1 MRETAN
7 GSDVFFI
14 FQGGGQKHMKMRKR
28 SCSLLALAL
37 AFAMVLGLLCSCGTA
52 SAANPPATTA
62 VAAEPSETQNDVAP
76 PEAELAGHVVEGTDE
91 NQDAEY
97 EWESPDERDDDGG
110 GESKGDGE
118 DEPQM
123 DAPGAHGYRYKVGD
137 TVIYTEHDLD
147 QWIEENDLYYPDH
160 SETFHV
166 EEMFEELFGCMVKRG
181 TDTSVD
187 FFKDGEAVGGFEL
200 STPHPND
207 KAVFQTASLSLR
219 GPDGG
224 NYRTEVT
231 IFRCGSELDD
241 LYCALR
247 DNYIAGIPREIAPL
261 ILLAAETMAQDP
273 QNGALD
279 AYGEAL
285 GSNFVVH

>member
-1 MRETAN
+1 
-7 GSDVFFI
+7 
-14 FQGGGQKHMKMRKR
+14 MKMRKR
-28 SCSLLALAL
+28 SCSLLAL

-123 DAPGAHGYRYKVGD
+123 DAPGAHGYRYEVGD

-147 QWIEENDLYYPDH
+147 QWLRPNNQYSKPTENFLL
-160 SETFHV
+160 
-166 EEMFEELFGCMVKRG
+166 EEMFEELFNCTVKTG
-181 TDTSVD
+181 TDLSMD
-187 FFKDGEAVGGFEL
+187 FFRDGEAIGGL
-200 STPHPND
+200 VLDTPHPDNG
-207 KAVFQTASLSLR
+207 ALFQNVSISLR
-219 GPDGG
+219 GEDGG
-224 NYRTEVT
+224 DYYTEIT
-231 IFRCGSELDD
+231 IFRCGGKLSD
-241 LYCALR
+241 LYCVIR
-247 DNYIAGIPREIAPL
+247 PDYFKGIPREVAPL
-261 ILLAAETMAQDP
+261 VLLAAEIMAEEP
-273 QNGALD
+273 QNGALN

-285 GSNFVVH
+285 GSNFMVR